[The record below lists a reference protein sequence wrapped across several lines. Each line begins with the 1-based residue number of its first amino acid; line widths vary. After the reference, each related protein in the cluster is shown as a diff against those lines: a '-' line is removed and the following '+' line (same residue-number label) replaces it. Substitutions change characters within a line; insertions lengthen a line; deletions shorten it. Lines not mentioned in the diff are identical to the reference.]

1 MTYVAL
7 LLDNLHGGL
16 LLEEEVLLQHL
27 GVPLQVVLA
36 VLFAS
41 WPYGGGARA
50 DLLQEE
56 LLLLWRSSSCPGRRP
71 PRAASCA
78 AEA

>member
-7 LLDNLHGGL
+7 LIDNLHGD
-16 LLEEEVLLQHL
+16 LLEMHLRHL
-27 GVPLQVVLA
+27 GDFMVVLA
-36 VLFAS
+36 VV
-41 WPYGGGARA
+41 
-50 DLLQEE
+50 E
-56 LLLLWRSSSCPGRRP
+56 RSLRGP